1 MTLNSQIISINDFK
15 KTVNV
20 NYKKGPLIENTNLL
34 YIKNSA
40 VNISKINL
48 AFLSFSKY
56 CILLCKRAF
65 LLRYN
70 AEDDYILLKNPSAV
84 FYTARKKLT
93 NCDNVYSLNYLI
105 IIMYA

>member
-1 MTLNSQIISINDFK
+1 MFDKICMTEHLN
-15 KTVNV
+15 
-20 NYKKGPLIENTNLL
+20 
-34 YIKNSA
+34 IKNSA

-48 AFLSFSKY
+48 AFSSFSKY
-56 CILLCKRAF
+56 CILLGKRAF

-70 AEDDYILLKNPSAV
+70 AEDDYILLTNPSAV
-84 FYTARKKLT
+84 FYTARKKCA

>member
-1 MTLNSQIISINDFK
+1 MFDKICMTEHLN
-15 KTVNV
+15 
-20 NYKKGPLIENTNLL
+20 
-34 YIKNSA
+34 IKNSA

-48 AFLSFSKY
+48 AFSSFSKY
-56 CILLCKRAF
+56 CILLGKRAF

-70 AEDDYILLKNPSAV
+70 AKDDYILLTNPSAV
-84 FYTARKKLT
+84 FCMQEKLT